1 MARLDYYGRSL
12 EIDSSAGGDTRRL
25 PEVARSVRRTWDA
38 LRPRVMTRGGRTAAS
53 RFDMLVAELEA
64 ARSVEA
70 YSRLAAT
77 FLEEVDRLERVIQ

>member
-1 MARLDYYGRSL
+1 
-12 EIDSSAGGDTRRL
+12 
-25 PEVARSVRRTWDA
+25 
-38 LRPRVMTRGGRTAAS
+38 MTRGGRTAAS

-77 FLEEVDRLERVIQ
+77 FLEEVARLERVIQ